1 LGLDTGWQVGRCRT
15 LHIVGTGTPE
25 GYCVGDNIRDHGDG
39 SELVGILKEVGVVVR
54 NGSKAGCL
62 RWVADWKELEELDEA
77 GEGGKRRG
85 GKRPPVM

>member
-1 LGLDTGWQVGRCRT
+1 M
-15 LHIVGTGTPE
+15 
-25 GYCVGDNIRDHGDG
+25 
-39 SELVGILKEVGVVVR
+39 GILKGVGVVVR

-85 GKRPPVM
+85 GKGPPVM